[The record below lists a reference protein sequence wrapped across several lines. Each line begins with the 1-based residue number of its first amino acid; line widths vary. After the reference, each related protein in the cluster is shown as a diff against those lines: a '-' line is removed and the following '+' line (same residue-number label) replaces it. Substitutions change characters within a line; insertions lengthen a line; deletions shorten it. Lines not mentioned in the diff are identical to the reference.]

1 MAMQQG
7 PNVLA
12 HADADHWRRKY
23 TDQVKTMESEERK
36 FRALENLLRR
46 VISRLFLA
54 TKGLSPQLDHETAR
68 WAGALH
74 TKTLAF
80 ELEPLFLPL
89 SDAIAALANTQSG
102 AAVSAKTES
111 VAVAA
116 VPAIVPVPASV
127 SAVIDGDAE
136 IRRNLLALLGAVR
149 RDTNLAPLVAEIE
162 VQLSVPVL
170 DGQLPQ
176 LLSDIADLVARRIMA
191 VEAEKQEVE
200 DLLAQITLRLDD
212 LTEYLL
218 GEEKEHRASIESSK
232 AFNQQLTTEFQDLGS
247 SVETAADLD
256 QVRVR
261 VRTRLDNIDTQLQ
274 EFRSRE
280 DERAKSF
287 ADRNEEMRSRVEVLE
302 GETRNLQDR
311 LRDEQ
316 RISMVDGLTQIPNR
330 HACDKRMVEEFK
342 RWQRFGQST
351 CIAIWDVDLFK
362 KVNDSYG
369 HRAGDKVLRII
380 AEKLN
385 SQIRQTDFMA
395 RYGGEEFVMILAGT
409 PPVNGLKVCDK
420 LRESI
425 AALGFHFK
433 GSAVSVTVSCGVTEL
448 RPGDLL
454 DEAFDRADKA
464 LYAAK
469 EQGRNRCIQA

>member
-7 PNVLA
+7 PNVLV

-23 TDQVKTMESEERK
+23 TDLVKTKESEERQ

-54 TKGLSPQLDHETAR
+54 TKGLSSEIDHETAR
-68 WAGALH
+68 WATVLH
-74 TKTLAF
+74 SKTLAV

-89 SDAIAALANTQSG
+89 SDAIAALASQQP
-102 AAVSAKTES
+102 AAVVASYVESAP
-111 VAVAA
+111 AA
-116 VPAIVPVPASV
+116 LVPAT
-127 SAVIDGDAE
+127 IDSDAE

-218 GEEKEHRASIESSK
+218 GEEKEHRQSIESSK

-256 QVRVR
+256 QVRTR

-274 EFRSRE
+274 EYRSRE

-287 ADRNEEMRSRVEVLE
+287 ADRNEEMRSRVELLE

-362 KVNDSYG
+362 KVNDTYG